1 MLLNSQRRGTALS
14 EVPDVDE
21 TAVAAFLAAG
31 YETVGELVDAEAGE
45 GDDPLAS
52 VTLDRPARDAAL
64 EAVHAFEE
72 APEEEEEAADDG
84 GLEFQEAGDEE
95 SPEGSPAP
103 VTETPEK

>member
-1 MLLNSQRRGTALS
+1 MR
-14 EVPDVDE
+14 DV
-21 TAVAAFLAAG
+21 
-31 YETVGELVDAEAGE
+31 
-45 GDDPLAS
+45 
-52 VTLDRPARDAAL
+52 AL

-72 APEEEEEAADDG
+72 APDEEEAADEG